1 MVVELSTPQGRLAL
15 RARHCIVATP
25 APVARTLIAGLPAA
39 TAAALDQIAYG
50 QFVSLALLT
59 RDNGAMPWH
68 DIYAISTPGARFSVL
83 FNQATGLPAPQR
95 AGRGSLM
102 LFRGATGAAELA
114 QLSDAALTD
123 MARAYLRKHFP
134 QADCHIEEVMLARW
148 RHGAPVARVGRAA
161 LQTALEQPLGC
172 VALAGDYMESPNMAA
187 AITSADRAVA
197 QLATNDR
204 MRTAPCP

>member
-148 RHGAPVARVGRAA
+148 RHGAPVARVGRARLTNRA
-161 LQTALEQPLGC
+161 GTTAG
-172 VALAGDYMESPNMAA
+172 VRGAGWGLHGVPQYGRSHHQRG
-187 AITSADRAVA
+187 SGGG
-197 QLATNDR
+197 ATGHKR
-204 MRTAPCP
+204 